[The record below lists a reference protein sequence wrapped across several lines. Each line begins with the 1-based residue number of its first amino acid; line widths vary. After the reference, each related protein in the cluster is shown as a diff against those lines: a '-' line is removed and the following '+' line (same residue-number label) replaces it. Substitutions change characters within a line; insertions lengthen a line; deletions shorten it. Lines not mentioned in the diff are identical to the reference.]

1 MNDTLINVE
10 RMIGEEFG
18 SRILNSWLE
27 TRRQDPKHG
36 CKGCDLIKIC
46 QNDVLRKL
54 MKDLELGECVGRFRK
69 DKEQVIFRIPVLTEA
84 NDSSIYN
91 LKKLYDCILRL
102 WFISDWKIKNDLQ
115 EKIFWYW
122 YESFD
127 RRKITGEIIELYET
141 ILEMEDED
149 LGRALIINWLK
160 EKEEQK
166 LKGEL

>member
-46 QNDVLRKL
+46 QNDILRKL
-54 MKDLELGECVGRFRK
+54 MKDLELGECVGRFSK

-91 LKKLYDCILRL
+91 LKKLY
-102 WFISDWKIKNDLQ
+102 F
-115 EKIFWYW
+115 
-122 YESFD
+122 
-127 RRKITGEIIELYET
+127 
-141 ILEMEDED
+141 
-149 LGRALIINWLK
+149 
-160 EKEEQK
+160 
-166 LKGEL
+166 